1 LYTSTIT
8 LTPTPANEERIQ
20 YLLDTGEF
28 ATVDDVL
35 AAALDRLAVDRI
47 VQSIGIAKFQ
57 ALIDEGW
64 EEAER
69 GETMSGDEAR
79 AYLAKARAE
88 RNGGIV

>member
-1 LYTSTIT
+1 MT

-20 YLLDTGEF
+20 YLMDSGEF

-47 VQSIGIAKFQ
+47 VQAIGLAEFQ
-57 ALIDEGW
+57 AQLDEGW
-64 EEAER
+64 EQAER
-69 GETMSGDEAR
+69 GDTMSGEEAR

-88 RNGGIV
+88 RNRG

>member
-1 LYTSTIT
+1 MT

-20 YLLDTGEF
+20 YLMDSGEF

-47 VQSIGIAKFQ
+47 VQEVGIARFQ

-69 GETMSGDEAR
+69 GETMSGEEVR
-79 AYLAKARAE
+79 AYLARARAE
-88 RNGGIV
+88 RHGG

>member
-1 LYTSTIT
+1 MT

-20 YLLDTGEF
+20 YLMDSGEF

-47 VQSIGIAKFQ
+47 VQDIGLAEFQ
-57 ALIDEGW
+57 RMLDEGW
-64 EEAER
+64 EQAER

-79 AYLAKARAE
+79 AYLARARAE
-88 RNGGIV
+88 RNGGSV